1 MERTSSL
8 LLSVE
13 EAFSAEYYEK
23 AQALVDEARKTVSEG
38 SEQAARLYYWQGK
51 IEMKRAEWTKAM
63 SSFLKAEA
71 ISPDSPARE
80 CRLMLLD
87 IMEFYNKDMFNQ

>member
-1 MERTSSL
+1 MNAYTLIDQIKIALSDGAITQAEA
-8 LLSVE
+8 LLS
-13 EAFSAEYYEK
+13 K
-23 AQALVDEARKTVSEG
+23 
-38 SEQAARLYYWQGK
+38 ARLTTKADSLEAATLHTLQGK
-51 IEMKRAEWTKAM
+51 AFMKQSRWADAM

-71 ISPDSPARE
+71 IDPKGPARE